1 MLELLDLSTK
11 DGKNLGGGVTGLE
24 LCHQRVREKV
34 RLRLLLI
41 LLEGRNKDGLQIG
54 SRRGCGR
61 YLRHDDSREENCLRV
76 QCGIWVRT
84 SSGDRYLAGGYA
96 HTAST

>member
-54 SRRGCGR
+54 SRRRCGR
-61 YLRHDDSREENCLRV
+61 YLRHADSRDNRLRV
-76 QCGIWVRT
+76 ECGTVWVRA
-84 SSGDRYLAGGYA
+84 SS
-96 HTAST
+96 